1 MENDIVTLSTYS
13 NLSSAYMAKN
23 FLELNDI
30 QSFIADENITVAD
43 PLYMNAV
50 GGIRLTVFEKDV
62 PKALELLKQQE
73 EEIPEEIP
81 QQEQK
86 EKDPNAVLCPKC
98 GSDDTRRENVSPVA
112 FGLSLLLLFGFP
124 IPFIKR
130 KYHCF
135 HCQHEWK

>member
-1 MENDIVTLSTYS
+1 MGNDIVTLTTYT

-23 FLELNDI
+23 FLEINNI
-30 QSFIADENITVAD
+30 QSFIADENVTVAD

-50 GGIRLTVFEKDV
+50 GGIRLTVFEQDV
-62 PKALELLKQQE
+62 PKALELLKQQQE
-73 EEIPEEIP
+73 EPAEDTQPEI
-81 QQEQK
+81 QK
-86 EKDPNAVLCPKC
+86 EKDPNAVLCPNC

-112 FGLSLLLLFGFP
+112 FGLSLLLFGFP

-135 HCQHEWK
+135 NCQHEWK